1 MLLQEGKSHP
11 VQVRAEFCVNMS
23 VCGKGPQG
31 QFLGQAESISPKGA
45 QLMQRQE
52 LDTTGWPR
60 MVKQMR
66 SSPSSDTAFVLEKK
80 QGGSFLLHQRL
91 HAENHFQVS
100 QFSSS
105 HLPTLSRHACGQ
117 LQLQHQKQ
125 ALRPPARYS
134 VIPACSKNNNS

>member
-1 MLLQEGKSHP
+1 
-11 VQVRAEFCVNMS
+11 
-23 VCGKGPQG
+23 
-31 QFLGQAESISPKGA
+31 
-45 QLMQRQE
+45 MQRQE
-52 LDTTGWPR
+52 LDTTGWPC

-134 VIPACSKNNNS
+134 VIPACSKTTTHDTVFHLQITREKTNKQKKQKNKKPTEHSDAKGGCFA